1 MSAQLGS
8 LLAFFSFTSLVG
20 LIVIRMGYLIKDK
33 NKPGLIA
40 GYDPNRVK
48 DQQGLCDFIGT
59 NTLLVGSLVILFGA
73 AISITLFFNPNS
85 LAILGWIAAEVAC
98 VVGLAIRAVTGARK
112 FQH

>member
-8 LLAFFSFTSLVG
+8 LLALFSFISLVG
-20 LIVIRMGYLIKDK
+20 LIGIRMGYLIKYK

-48 DQQGLCDFIGT
+48 DRQGLCDFMGANLMLT
-59 NTLLVGSLVILFGA
+59 GLVVILFGA

-98 VVGLAIRAVTGARK
+98 IIGLAIRAVAGAQK